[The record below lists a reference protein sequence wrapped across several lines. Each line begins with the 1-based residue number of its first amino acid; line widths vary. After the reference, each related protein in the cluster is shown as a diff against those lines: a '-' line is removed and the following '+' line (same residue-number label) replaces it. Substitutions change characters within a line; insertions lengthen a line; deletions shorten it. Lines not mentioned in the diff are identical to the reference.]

1 MFFEILKYHWHIM
14 DKIYDILLQMSLEY
28 NGRQY
33 TIEHIIG
40 NTVSLEMVI
49 YVMEYI
55 GIYILINSYVI

>member
-1 MFFEILKYHWHIM
+1 MHNMFFEILKYHWNIM
-14 DKIYDILLQMSLEY
+14 DKIYDILLQMSLEH

-49 YVMEYI
+49 QWNILEYI
-55 GIYILINSYVI
+55 YIY

>member
-1 MFFEILKYHWHIM
+1 M

-40 NTVSLEMVI
+40 NTVYLAKGSSSHQNFASVLD
-49 YVMEYI
+49 
-55 GIYILINSYVI
+55 S